1 MHPEPKNIGMNVLKR
16 SFLLFAICLFSSSA
30 FAEIQ
35 LPKLISDGMVLQRN
49 QELTIWGWASPGED
63 VTLTFKNNEFSTT
76 ADADGNWEIQLPPQ
90 KAGGPYKMMF
100 EGKNRVTVKNILLG
114 DVWVASGQSNME
126 LWMGRVR
133 YTYEDEI
140 QNSENSEIRQFLVP
154 DQYDFKQTHRDFE
167 SGEWKSA
174 GPETIMEFSAV
185 GYFFAKEL
193 YETQNVPIGIINAA
207 LGGSP
212 VESWMSE
219 ESLKQFPDAYDELQ
233 KFKDDDLIQRIEKE
247 DQARIENWYSELNQK
262 DEGLSSYPKWS
273 QPNIDDSGWAEMNL
287 PGYWSEKTSL
297 GNQNGVVWF
306 RKEIDVPERMTGK
319 PARLWM
325 GRIVDQDSVFVNGQ
339 FVGTTGYQYPPRRYH
354 LDSTVLK
361 PGKNE
366 IAIRLINSSGNGGF
380 VPDKPY
386 YLSVGTDTLHLS
398 GDWKYKL
405 GASMEPLGSQTFIRW
420 KPAGLYNR
428 MITPLLDYSMKGV
441 IWYQGESNAGN
452 PGQYEERFSTMI
464 ETWRDEWNQGDFP
477 FLFVQLANFMETT
490 DEPVQS
496 NWAELRQAQLNTLK
510 LPNTGMAVTTDIG
523 EWNDIHPLNK
533 KDVGHRLALQARK
546 IAYGEKDLVAAG
558 PIPEHSTFT
567 SDHVTI
573 EFKYTGNG
581 LTTSDGEEPH
591 YFSISEDGENFVWAE
606 AEIQGDSIR
615 VWSDEISNPVAVR
628 YGWADNPES
637 ANLINQKGLPAT
649 PFEVVKE

>member
-1 MHPEPKNIGMNVLKR
+1 MYTGKRFLSLFVLY
-16 SFLLFAICLFSSSA
+16 LLSTSVFAQV
-30 FAEIQ
+30 Q
-35 LPKLISDGMVLQRN
+35 LPKLVSDGMVLQRN
-49 QELTIWGWASPGED
+49 QELTVWGWASPGED
-63 VTLTFKNNEFSTT
+63 VSLTFMNEEYSTS
-76 ADADGNWEIQLPPQ
+76 ADEEGNWEIKLPPQ
-90 KAGGPYKMMF
+90 EAGGPYKMTF
-100 EGKNRVTVKNILLG
+100 EGSNQITVRNILFG

-133 YTYEDEI
+133 YTYHDEI

-174 GPETIMEFSAV
+174 SPETVLEFSAV
-185 GYFFAKEL
+185 AYFFAKEL
-193 YETQNVPIGIINAA
+193 NEKYDVPIGIINAA

-212 VESWMSE
+212 VEAWMSE
-219 ESLKQFPDAYDELQ
+219 ESLKEFSDAYDELQ
-233 KFKDDDLIQRIEKE
+233 NFKDDDLIQRIQQE
-247 DQARIENWYSELNQK
+247 DQERIGNWYSELNQK
-262 DEGLSSYPKWS
+262 DEGLSSEPNWS
-273 QPNIDDSGWAEMNL
+273 QPNVDDSDWYEMNL
-287 PGYWSEKTSL
+287 PGYWSEETSL
-297 GNQNGVVWF
+297 GDQNGVVWF
-306 RKEIDVPERMTGK
+306 RKEIDIPQQMTGK

-339 FVGTTGYQYPPRRYH
+339 LIGTTGYQYPPRRYH

-366 IAIRLINSSGNGGF
+366 IAIRLINSSGRGGF

-398 GDWKYKL
+398 GEWNYKL
-405 GASMEPLGSQTFIRW
+405 GASMEPLGSQTFVRW

-428 MITPLLDYSMKGV
+428 MITPLLDYAIKGV

-452 PGQYEERFSTMI
+452 PGVYEEQFSTMI
-464 ETWRDEWNQGDFP
+464 ETWREEWNQGDFP
-477 FLFVQLANFMETT
+477 FLFVQLANFMETSN
-490 DEPVQS
+490 EPVQS

-510 LPNTGMAVTTDIG
+510 LPNTGMAVAIDIG

-546 IAYGEKDLVAAG
+546 IAYEEDDLVAGG
-558 PIPEHSTFT
+558 PIPERSMFHSNEVII
-567 SDHVTI
+567 H
-573 EFKYTGNG
+573 FKNVGDG
-581 LTTSDGEEPH
+581 LTTSNNETPQH
-591 YFSISEDGENFVWAE
+591 FAISEDGKNFVWAQ
-606 AEIQGDSIR
+606 AEIQGGSIR
-615 VWSDEISNPVAVR
+615 VWNDEISNPVAVR
-628 YGWADNPES
+628 YAWADNPES

-649 PFEVVKE
+649 PFEVFKN